1 MAKLKTSY
9 KKQREVVDGE
19 LKQLKELVHHLQ
31 ERLPREPQKQKKHL
45 RLGLQS
51 SVMEE
56 AKDIQTL
63 AKKTLKDSNKFMES
77 MSLEHSEA
85 FVTPQMERYLKRC
98 ENLIRDLPW
107 TIDKSPKPVQ
117 QIIGKDCKDLVDS
130 LKRDVT
136 LIKEERLTAESQ
148 QVKWSIY

>member
-1 MAKLKTSY
+1 MAKLN
-9 KKQREVVDGE
+9 VVDQE

-45 RLGLQS
+45 RLGMES
-51 SVMEE
+51 SVIKE
-56 AKDIQTL
+56 AKDIKAL
-63 AKKTLKDSNKFMES
+63 AKRTLKDSNKLIDNMKF
-77 MSLEHSEA
+77 EHSDA
-85 FVTPQMERYLKRC
+85 FVTPQMRRYLKRC
-98 ENLIRDLPW
+98 ENLVRDLPW

-117 QIIGKDCKDLVDS
+117 KIIGKDCQNLVDS

-136 LIKEERLTAESQ
+136 LIKEEQLAAESQ